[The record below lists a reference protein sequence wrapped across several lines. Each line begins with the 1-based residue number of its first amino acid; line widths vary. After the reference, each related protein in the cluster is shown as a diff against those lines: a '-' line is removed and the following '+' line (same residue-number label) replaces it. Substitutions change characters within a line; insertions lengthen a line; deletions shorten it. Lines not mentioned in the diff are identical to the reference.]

1 MLILISTA
9 ESPSDAVVERW
20 GACSQAGWWEA
31 KSQLAANANGAG
43 IWSVYTL
50 IHTVYTQTDRLCG
63 FLASDRS

>member
-9 ESPSDAVVERW
+9 ENPSDAVVERW

-43 IWSVYTL
+43 IWSAYTRT
-50 IHTVYTQTDRLCG
+50 HTHTDRLCG
-63 FLASDRS
+63 FLALDRS